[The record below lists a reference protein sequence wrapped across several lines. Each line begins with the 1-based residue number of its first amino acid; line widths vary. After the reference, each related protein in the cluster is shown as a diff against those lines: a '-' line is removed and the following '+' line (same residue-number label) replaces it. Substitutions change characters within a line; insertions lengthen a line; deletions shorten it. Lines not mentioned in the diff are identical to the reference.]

1 MEQIDLATFADS
13 FPGRMQRQLHSGNAS
28 LKKCVDMISSSTI
41 RVVVPAAV
49 IIRSHTVLALGYEAV
64 HALIMEQ
71 IDPGSSNKVW
81 SFYVNGH
88 CLSLVI
94 VSQCLCIQ
102 VQ

>member
-1 MEQIDLATFADS
+1 MT
-13 FPGRMQRQLHSGNAS
+13 LHSGNAS